1 VSAATL
7 ITRVRLQCGYS
18 QAELARRSGVPRTSV
33 NAYERGR
40 RMPTS
45 ATLVRLVEACGY
57 MLDVRPRQQVEEQAA
72 ARALEQVLDLAE
84 LLPARRRDALAFPP
98 LPAGPR

>member
-1 VSAATL
+1 MRKRGKKYLAA
-7 ITRVRLQCGYS
+7 
-18 QAELARRSGVPRTSV
+18 
-33 NAYERGR
+33 
-40 RMPTS
+40 
-45 ATLVRLVEACGY
+45 
-57 MLDVRPRQQVEEQAA
+57 RQQVDEQTA

>member
-1 VSAATL
+1 
-7 ITRVRLQCGYS
+7 
-18 QAELARRSGVPRTSV
+18 
-33 NAYERGR
+33 
-40 RMPTS
+40 M
-45 ATLVRLVEACGY
+45 RLVEAGGY
-57 MLDVRPRQQVEEQAA
+57 MLDVRPRQQVDEQTA